1 MDKDVPKSTELVKD
15 NLQMGAKAGSESPK
29 MPYKEY
35 TGRVPMAPGFGKRFQ
50 FRKTNSAT
58 FKLDGMHYTIGM
70 YWNTSTLM
78 LVHQLGPAVKVF
90 GP

>member
-1 MDKDVPKSTELVKD
+1 MEDSIQKIQSNSEMSNCGSTMDKDVPKSTELVKD

-70 YWNTSTLM
+70 Y
-78 LVHQLGPAVKVF
+78 
-90 GP
+90 